1 MNIIS
6 GKTVDE
12 VQQIVGDSLS
22 RDAAISVQT
31 YYLSDYG
38 EKVLNIV
45 TAAILNKYNRS
56 DLLDIVYTSTKE
68 LVINATKSNLK
79 RVLFAKIGLDLHNP
93 RHYEQGM
100 AQFKEE
106 LKEENIRKYKGLFRE
121 HKFTV
126 TVTFY
131 YSASVLNIKIRNN
144 TTLIPQEEDRIRE
157 KFKKAVSYANL
168 FDFYLE
174 HGDDTEGAGM
184 GLTLVGILLNQSGI
198 DKHQFTLYSNPHY
211 NETTARIEIPL
222 TADYIPRRELFER
235 ELRESGVSR
244 DEFRQIFQGKF
255 PGSK

>member
-6 GKTVDE
+6 GKSLEEVHQIVDE
-12 VQQIVGDSLS
+12 ALAGNKVL
-22 RDAAISVQT
+22 SVQT

-38 EKVLNIV
+38 EKVLNLV
-45 TAAILNKYNRS
+45 TSAILNKFNRG
-56 DLLDIVYTSTKE
+56 DLIDIVYTSTKE

-79 RVLFAKIGLDLHNP
+79 RVLFTKIGLDLNNP
-93 RHYEQGM
+93 DNYHEGM
-100 AQFKEE
+100 LKFKDE
-106 LKEENIRKYKGLFRE
+106 LKEANIRKYKELFRE
-121 HKFTV
+121 YKFTV

-131 YSASVLNIKIRNN
+131 YSPDVLNIKIKNN
-144 TTLIPQEEDRIRE
+144 TQLIPQEEERIRE

-198 DKHQFTLYSNPHY
+198 DKHQFTLYSNPSY

-222 TADYIPRRELFER
+222 TNEYITRRERFENGWKSSGLSR
-235 ELRESGVSR
+235 EEYR
-244 DEFRQIFQGKF
+244 DVFDDAVR
-255 PGSK
+255 